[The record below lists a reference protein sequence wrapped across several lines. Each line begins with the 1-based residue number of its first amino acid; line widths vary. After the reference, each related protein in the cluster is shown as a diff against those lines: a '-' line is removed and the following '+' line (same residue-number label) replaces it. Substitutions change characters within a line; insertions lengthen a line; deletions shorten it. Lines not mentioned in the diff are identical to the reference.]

1 MQQNNRSF
9 PRRLWR
15 ITWISLIVLF
25 AATLI
30 GAFLIAEP
38 WASDPT
44 EHTIAP
50 QSSDMGLIELSLGEE
65 YVFDIPLGAN
75 EILSAID
82 SEHPSV
88 IEPIGYGV
96 RARGAKTEV
105 AVTVTTREA
114 VMSGQSKRIL
124 FFGQD
129 YSEPYYNL
137 RRALRSFLGI
147 NNAYTLP
154 NELRVLHVYHY
165 RFVVPDYP
173 VHDAGHI
180 EIEVGEYT
188 DLALQGMVDNVY
200 ILPRIANP
208 SLIEMKQLVTNNDY
222 RLFGLTSGETE
233 IMVMYGFY
241 TVPTDPN
248 NTKPKQFVPV
258 QAQRY
263 TVTVTP

>member
-1 MQQNNRSF
+1 MHKNNHSKA
-9 PRRLWR
+9 RRLGR
-15 ITWISLIVLF
+15 IVWLVISALVG
-25 AATLI
+25 AVLI
-30 GAFLIAEP
+30 GAVLIAEP
-38 WASDPT
+38 WISDPT

-50 QSSDMGLIELSLGEE
+50 KTTDMGVIELSLGDE
-65 YVFDIPLGAN
+65 YIFDIPLGAN

-82 SEHPSV
+82 SEHPLV

-96 RARGAKTEV
+96 RAHGAKTEV

-114 VMSGQSKRIL
+114 VMSGHSRRIV

-137 RRALRSFLGI
+137 RRALRSFIGI
-147 NNAYTLP
+147 KNAYTLP
-154 NELRVLHVYHY
+154 SELRVLHIYHY
-165 RFVVPDYP
+165 RFIVPDYP
-173 VHDAGHI
+173 IYDAQHI
-180 EIEVGEYT
+180 NIRAGNHVDISLE
-188 DLALQGMVDNVY
+188 GMVDNVY
-200 ILPRIANP
+200 VLPRIDDP
-208 SLIEMKQLVTNNDY
+208 SLLEMKQLVTNNDY
-222 RLFGLTSGETE
+222 RLFALAPGHTE

-241 TVPTDPN
+241 TAPTTEN

>member
-1 MQQNNRSF
+1 MPTNTRSF
-9 PRRLWR
+9 ARRFGR
-15 ITWISLIVLF
+15 IACICAIALIAVIV
-25 AATLI
+25 I
-30 GAFLIAEP
+30 GALLIAEP
-38 WASDPT
+38 WVSDPT
-44 EHTIAP
+44 EHTLAP
-50 QSSDMGLIELSLGEE
+50 KSTDMGLIELELGDE
-65 YVFDIPLGAN
+65 YIFDIPLGAN

-82 SEHPSV
+82 SEHPLV

-96 RARGAKTEV
+96 RACGAKTEV

-114 VMSGQSKRIL
+114 VMSGHSKRIV

-147 NNAYTLP
+147 KNAYTLP
-154 NELRVLHVYHY
+154 SELRVLHIYHY

-173 VHDAGHI
+173 IYEAEHI
-180 EIEVGEYT
+180 TLGVGKQV
-188 DLALQGMVDNVY
+188 DLVLQGMVDNVY
-200 ILPRIANP
+200 ILPRIADP
-208 SLIEMKQLVTNNDY
+208 SLLDIKQLVTDNDY
-222 RLFGLTSGETE
+222 RLIGKAAGTTE

-241 TVPTDPN
+241 TTSTNPA

-258 QAQRY
+258 QAQHY